1 MKRSVLVGFVLAAGF
16 GQAPEEQVKFTVTTR
31 LVVVNVEVKDR
42 EGRALENLRRED
54 FEITEDGKPQQISVF
69 EFQRLGEAVPA
80 AIVPATTSG
89 GQITPSRPGEI
100 RYRDR
105 RLIVL
110 FFDLSS
116 MPAEDQ
122 IRARRAA
129 EKFIQEKLSPAD
141 AVAVMSFSTELR
153 VLEDFSDDRDRL
165 LAAVGKLRIGETS
178 ELAGQAA
185 VGETETQEDTGAAFT
200 ADETEFNIFNT
211 DRKLSAL
218 ETAARMLASLPE
230 KKALVYFA
238 SGVGKTGVENQS
250 QLRATVNAAIRASV
264 AFYPVDARGLVAEA
278 PLGDARQAGARG
290 SSMYSGAAQRQRADR
305 FQDEQET
312 LHTLAAD
319 TGGKA
324 LLDTNDLS
332 IGIVRAQ
339 EDISS
344 YYVLG
349 YYSTNPAEDGKYRR
363 VKVRVVSQ
371 PRARLDYRAGY
382 FAPKR
387 FEAFSAADRERQ
399 LEEAL
404 LLDDPI
410 TDLSLALE
418 VNYFRRARGRY
429 VVPVAVKIP
438 GSEIRL
444 ARASGAETARFDF
457 IGQVR
462 DGRGM
467 VSGVVRDHIQVKLRG
482 QESEQLARRLLQYDT
497 AFTLAPGDYSLKFLV
512 RENVTG
518 KIGTFETRFTIP
530 DVDEERSYLKM
541 SSVVWANQMEK
552 LSAAVGAAERDS
564 KLARNHP
571 LVREG
576 RKLIPSITR
585 VLRQDQE
592 MYVYFE
598 VYESHPEITARVS
611 LFRGSAKAFESEAV
625 QVAGTASSKG
635 GYLPVEFGI
644 PLSGLDAARYVCQLS
659 VIDKNGR
666 KFAFRRTPLVVL
678 P

>member
-1 MKRSVLVGFVLAAGF
+1 
-16 GQAPEEQVKFTVTTR
+16 
-31 LVVVNVEVKDR
+31 
-42 EGRALENLRRED
+42 
-54 FEITEDGKPQQISVF
+54 
-69 EFQRLGEAVPA
+69 
-80 AIVPATTSG
+80 
-89 GQITPSRPGEI
+89 
-100 RYRDR
+100 
-105 RLIVL
+105 
-110 FFDLSS
+110 
-116 MPAEDQ
+116 
-122 IRARRAA
+122 
-129 EKFIQEKLSPAD
+129 
-141 AVAVMSFSTELR
+141 
-153 VLEDFSDDRDRL
+153 
-165 LAAVGKLRIGETS
+165 
-178 ELAGQAA
+178 
-185 VGETETQEDTGAAFT
+185 
-200 ADETEFNIFNT
+200 
-211 DRKLSAL
+211 
-218 ETAARMLASLPE
+218 MLASLPE

-250 QLRATVNAAIRASV
+250 QLRATVNAAIRANV

-278 PLGDARQAGARG
+278 PLGEARQAGARG

-444 ARASGAETARFDF
+444 ARASGAETTRFDF

-467 VSGVVRDHIQVKLRG
+467 VAGVVRDHIQVKLRG

-518 KIGTFETRFTIP
+518 KIGTFETRFLIP
-530 DVDEERSYLKM
+530 DVDEERSYVKM

-592 MYVYFE
+592 MHVYFE
-598 VYESHPEITARVS
+598 VYENQPEITARVS
-611 LFRGSAKAFESEAV
+611 LFRGSVKAFQSEPV
-625 QVAGTASSKG
+625 RVAGTASSKTR
-635 GYLPVEFGI
+635 YLPVEFEI
-644 PLSGLDAARYVCQLS
+644 PLSGLDAGRYVCQLS
-659 VIDKNGR
+659 VIDQNGR